1 MSPIRRAGVSPAH
14 TNRQARRLPYEPR
27 SYFCRMLLR
36 SRLCFFRV
44 FRGVTAREG
53 SMRIQGIIPPVATPM
68 RDNEDL
74 DLPRLRW
81 FLDHLINN
89 GVHGIFVLG
98 TNSEFYALDEREKQE
113 VIAAA
118 VAHVNKR
125 VPVYAGTGAETT
137 REVIRLTKMAE
148 REGVDGVSII
158 TPYFISP
165 TQQEIFDHYRRI
177 AESTKLPVVL
187 YNNPST
193 CGGLTIAVDTVAR
206 LAEIPNILAVKDS
219 SGDLQNTNEYLRVV
233 PERFSVLMG
242 RDTLIFPALMFGARG
257 AVPAT
262 GNIAPALLAEIY
274 NAFQRGDLEASK
286 AAQLRLNPLRLALSL
301 CTAPGA
307 VKEALRLAGRSIG
320 PCRSPVS
327 GIAPEKLPKMR
338 AALMAAGVIHQ
349 HDAPA
354 SA

>member
-1 MSPIRRAGVSPAH
+1 
-14 TNRQARRLPYEPR
+14 
-27 SYFCRMLLR
+27 
-36 SRLCFFRV
+36 
-44 FRGVTAREG
+44 
-53 SMRIQGIIPPVATPM
+53 MRIHGIIPPVATPM
-68 RDNEDL
+68 LANEDL

-81 FLDHLINN
+81 FLDHLIAA
-89 GVHGIFVLG
+89 GVHGVFVLG

-113 VIAAA
+113 VIATT

-148 REGVDGVSII
+148 REGADGVSII

-177 AESTKLPVVL
+177 AEQTALPVIL
-187 YNNPST
+187 YNNPAT
-193 CGGLTIAVDTVAR
+193 CGGVKIDVETVAR
-206 LAEIPNILAVKDS
+206 LAEIPNVLAVKDS
-219 SGDLQNTNEYLRVV
+219 SGDLQNTLEMIRAV

-242 RDTLIFPALMFGARG
+242 RDTLIFSALTMGAHG

-262 GNIAPALLAEIY
+262 ANIAPALLAEIY
-274 NAFQRGDLEASK
+274 DRFQRGDLAGSK
-286 AAQLRLNPLRLALSL
+286 AAQLRLNPLRLALAL

-307 VKEALRLAGRSIG
+307 VKEALRLCGRSIG

-327 GIAPEKLPKMR
+327 GMAPAQLPKLR
-338 AALMAAGVIHQ
+338 AALVAAGLLG
-349 HDAPA
+349 AEGG
-354 SA
+354 